1 MEISQEGRLG
11 IPAVYLLKT
20 LILVFGGLLAIQAL
34 SLLLQSALLLAGAT
48 PSRGLVDGDREVLT
62 ERVV

>member
-1 MEISQEGRLG
+1 
-11 IPAVYLLKT
+11 
-20 LILVFGGLLAIQAL
+20 VFGTLLAMQAL